1 MSIAPDEI
9 RSQVAA
15 LLADVPD
22 PAAGDTDLADSD
34 IEAIAVRLEQA
45 HGLLVDA
52 LASVEKG

>member
-1 MSIAPDEI
+1 M
-9 RSQVAA
+9 
-15 LLADVPD
+15 LADVPD

>member
-22 PAAGDTDLADSD
+22 PAAEDTDLADSD